1 MIYVLL
7 TTHPSTRFPGKNA
20 ILARY
25 TLDWAAAAALYCH
38 EEVKIVHAGPERPD
52 WLPPKV
58 LHLHV
63 AGHSHRDDVWEA
75 EQLLDPAEQD
85 VLVLAQLTQPLRH
98 VSLLQAAADLVRSS
112 RKTVI
117 SAATQTWNAWR
128 WAAHDGTWGPKG
140 RADRL
145 VHDGVL
151 YAWKRGHSRE
161 IFDHEAPH
169 AILSTGCRWALVDID
184 EPGDL
189 PTSLPTLWANAL
201 HDQP

>member
-1 MIYVLL
+1 MIYVLI

-25 TLDWAAAAALYCH
+25 TLDWAAAASLYCH
-38 EEVKIVHAGPERPD
+38 EEVRIVHAGPERPD

-58 LHLHV
+58 FHLHV
-63 AGHSHRDDVWEA
+63 AGHSHCDDVWEA
-75 EQLLDPAEQD
+75 EKLLNPAEQD

-98 VSLLQAAADLVRSS
+98 VALLQQAADLARSS

-117 SAATQTWNAWR
+117 SAATQPWKAWR
-128 WAAHDGTWGPKG
+128 WTAPDGTWSPKG
-140 RADRL
+140 RAERL

-151 YAWKRGHSRE
+151 YAWQRGHSQE
-161 IFDHEAPH
+161 IFYHEEPH
-169 AILSTGCRWALVDID
+169 AILPTGCRWALVDID

-189 PTSLPTLWANAL
+189 PASLTTLWANAL
-201 HDQP
+201 HGQP

>member
-1 MIYVLL
+1 MIYVLI

-20 ILARY
+20 LLARY

-38 EEVKIVHAGPERPD
+38 EKVIIVHAGPEPPD

-58 LHLHV
+58 LHLNVRGANH
-63 AGHSHRDDVWEA
+63 ADDVWQA
-75 EQLLDPAEQD
+75 EQMLNPGGDD

-98 VSLLQAAADLVRSS
+98 VSLLRQAADLVRVS

-117 SAATQTWNAWR
+117 SAATQPWPAWR
-128 WAAHDGTWGPKG
+128 WTAPDGTWDPKG
-140 RADRL
+140 RAERL

-151 YAWKRGHSRE
+151 YAWLPGHSRE
-161 IFDHEAPH
+161 IFCHEEPH
-169 AILSTGCRWALVDID
+169 AILPTGCRWSLVDVD

-189 PTSLPTLWANAL
+189 PASLPTLWANAL
-201 HDQP
+201 HDKP

>member
-1 MIYVLL
+1 MIYVLI

-25 TLDWAAAAALYCH
+25 TLDWAAAASLYCH
-38 EEVKIVHAGPERPD
+38 EEVRIVHVGPERPA

-58 LHLHV
+58 QHLLIHR
-63 AGHSHRDDVWEA
+63 GSHADDVWAA
-75 EQLLDPAEQD
+75 EQLLEPAAED

-98 VSLLQAAADLVRSS
+98 VELLQQAADLARAS
-112 RKTVI
+112 RKAVI
-117 SAATQTWNAWR
+117 SAACQPWNNWR
-128 WAAHDGTWGPKG
+128 ATAADGTWDRKG
-140 RADRL
+140 VAERL

-151 YAWKRGHSRE
+151 YAWQRGQSRDM
-161 IFDHEAPH
+161 FCHDVPH
-169 AILSTGCRWALVDID
+169 AILRTGCRWCLIDID

-201 HDQP
+201 HGQP